1 MPQVHHR
8 TGHRLALLIQHAPLK
23 KHHRARINPIVH
35 PHFAFGH
42 RCTRHIQRPF
52 DGPRGATADTGF
64 GILSIQLQVQVVFN
78 TKPCHQQACFLAT
91 AQTVQVIHCLPE
103 LIRGDLQ
110 VLDDA
115 RAAQVVVKAADFFEE
130 FLDIG
135 SVSNFHGHDGLPRIV
150 VIGTLCSAVVAVD

>member
-1 MPQVHHR
+1 M
-8 TGHRLALLIQHAPLK
+8 
-23 KHHRARINPIVH
+23 
-35 PHFAFGH
+35 
-42 RCTRHIQRPF
+42 
-52 DGPRGATADTGF
+52 
-64 GILSIQLQVQVVFN
+64 FN

-115 RAAQVVVKAADFFEE
+115 RHIVDDAVGHPLHAQAAQVVVKATDFFEE